1 MCVLSYGLLA
11 QLPPNPWQ
19 MLRDSQR
26 KTLLCF
32 CARSGPTWLHP
43 SWLFG
48 STAPIELHYLGVSMA
63 LASQTTPTSH
73 CKNKQNPSA
82 LPVSSPIHGVV
93 SLESI
98 WDGGGTVSKWQLS
111 SIPLQHGI
119 GRSVCGVSLPHV
131 NLKGTIWVIEIDGTV
146 CGARYYST
154 WGWQN

>member
-32 CARSGPTWLHP
+32 CARSGPTWLLP

-73 CKNKQNPSA
+73 CKNKTKPIRTPS
-82 LPVSSPIHGVV
+82 LLTYPWSGLLGVYMGR
-93 SLESI
+93 
-98 WDGGGTVSKWQLS
+98 GGGQCPGGSCHPSHFSMGLGDQCAECLF
-111 SIPLQHGI
+111 HM
-119 GRSVCGVSLPHV
+119 
-131 NLKGTIWVIEIDGTV
+131 
-146 CGARYYST
+146 
-154 WGWQN
+154 